1 MYFELKQIL
10 NVKLKLA
17 CEENSFDSPERN
29 RGYRNS
35 HDFSLLKNF
44 ISSFFF
50 FQGIIS
56 YHRNYFPVAANP
68 SNSSSLLETHI

>member
-10 NVKLKLA
+10 NVKLKLTR
-17 CEENSFDSPERN
+17 EENSFDSPE
-29 RGYRNS
+29 RNS

-50 FQGIIS
+50 FSKELSPIT
-56 YHRNYFPVAANP
+56 
-68 SNSSSLLETHI
+68 ETTFQ

>member
-1 MYFELKQIL
+1 MCNMYFELKQIL

-17 CEENSFDSPERN
+17 REENSFDSPE
-29 RGYRNS
+29 RNS

-50 FQGIIS
+50 FP
-56 YHRNYFPVAANP
+56 RNYLLSPKLL
-68 SNSSSLLETHI
+68 SSSS

>member
-17 CEENSFDSPERN
+17 REENSFDSPERN

-50 FQGIIS
+50 SKELSPIT
-56 YHRNYFPVAANP
+56 
-68 SNSSSLLETHI
+68 ETTFR